1 MGILD
6 PARQDIID
14 LAEAGLTCPVSN
26 INELRLARINGAFM
40 QSNDGGAYSLVGAQ
54 SPTGFAHETLLIA
67 QQLMPDR
74 AFNRSMGTDFL
85 PITEASLS
93 AAGTPV
99 VDPTQA
105 GGWVKFSGTAGQ
117 LALNPVTP
125 GAATYNP
132 ILGTFDSMASPWLI
146 RGRAMLN
153 FQAFTAATSV
163 ILASLDGSGVG
174 GGGATHK
181 IQLLSIGSTHLQ
193 QLYIRLQ
200 NATLGPID
208 VSAGPDGL
216 LGGANSQVA
225 VNQPFTYTLYFD
237 RVNIKWAFNDQ
248 YNNPVNLL
256 NGAAMSGPNMDAMP
270 NDATSV
276 TLQNTDT
283 TNGANIS
290 IDALAI
296 AYRAALGNK

>member
-1 MGILD
+1 MIRISRGAL
-6 PARQDIID
+6 
-14 LAEAGLTCPVSN
+14 GLVQSTD
-26 INELRLARINGAFM
+26 GAAPIAITTAPIPCSFIE
-40 QSNDGGAYSLVGAQ
+40 
-54 SPTGFAHETLLIA
+54 ETLLIA

-74 AFNRSMGTDFL
+74 AFNRVVGTDFT

-248 YNNPVNLL
+248 YNNPINLL

-296 AYRAALGNK
+296 AFRAAQGNK

>member
-1 MGILD
+1 MPSTPNVSPGNPITSSDNSGTSQLVRIAGVWKKSD
-6 PARQDIID
+6 DNGVTWSPLGTTQVPTSF
-14 LAEAGLTCPVSN
+14 AE
-26 INELRLARINGAFM
+26 
-40 QSNDGGAYSLVGAQ
+40 
-54 SPTGFAHETLLIA
+54 ETLLIA
-67 QQLMPDR
+67 RQLMPDR
-74 AFNRSMGTDFL
+74 AFNRVLGSDGT
-85 PITEASLS
+85 PITEFSLS

-105 GGWVKFSGTAGQ
+105 GGVVKFSGTAGQ

-132 ILGTFDSMASPWLI
+132 ILGSFDSMSTPWFI
-146 RGRAMLN
+146 RGRALLN

-181 IQLLSIGSTHLQ
+181 IQLLSVGSSVGGAQ
-193 QLYIRLQ
+193 QLFIRLQ
-200 NATLGPID
+200 NATLGPTD
-208 VSAGPDGL
+208 VSCGPDGL
-216 LGGANSQVA
+216 LGGANGLVP
-225 VNQPFTYTLYFD
+225 VNQYFTYSLYFD
-237 RVNIKWAFNDQ
+237 RVNIRWAFQDQ
-248 YNNPVNLL
+248 YNNPINLL
-256 NGAAMSGPNMDAMP
+256 NGMAMTGPNMDAMP

-283 TNGANIS
+283 TNGANIF

-296 AYRAALGNK
+296 AYCSASGNK